1 MRIVFL
7 DRYSLGDSDLS
18 PISSLGS
25 YTEYENSTQEQ
36 VVERCA
42 GADIIITNKVRVFAE
57 QVDALIP
64 SLKLICI
71 AATGTNN
78 VDIDYA
84 ARCGVQV
91 RNVPAYATESVA
103 EATFSMVLSLL
114 RNTLYYDQYVREG
127 HYALSG
133 RGMHLGRS
141 VSQIGGKSW
150 GIIGL
155 GNIGRRVADL
165 AEAFGARVSYYSTS
179 GQNRESAYQHLELDE
194 LLSSSDIVTIHAPLC
209 SATDSLINYEKL
221 CMMRR
226 NAILVNVGRGRI
238 VCEADLARAL
248 NDGVLAGAGLDVFER
263 EPIDDRNPLLG
274 VADPF
279 RLILA
284 PHSAWSSDE
293 ARKTLIEKIS
303 DNIITMSD
311 TSVNS
316 KITII

>member
-18 PISSLGS
+18 PISSLGN

-57 QVDALIP
+57 QIDALIP

-91 RNVPAYATESVA
+91 RNVPAYATQSVA
-103 EATFSMVLSLL
+103 EATFAMVLSLL

-141 VSQIGGKSW
+141 VGQIGGKSW

-165 AEAFGARVSYYSTS
+165 AKSFGANVSYYSTS
-179 GQNRESAYQHLELDE
+179 GQNRESAYQHLELNE

-209 SATDSLINYEKL
+209 SATDSLIDYEKL

-238 VCEADLARAL
+238 VCEEDLARAL
-248 NDGVLAGAGLDVFER
+248 DDGVLAGVGLDVFER
-263 EPIDDRNPLLG
+263 EPVDDKNPLLKI
-274 VADPF
+274 ADPF
-279 RLILA
+279 RLIMA

-293 ARKTLIEKIS
+293 ARKVLIDKIAENITTTLNSSIS
-303 DNIITMSD
+303 GA
-311 TSVNS
+311 V
-316 KITII
+316 TII